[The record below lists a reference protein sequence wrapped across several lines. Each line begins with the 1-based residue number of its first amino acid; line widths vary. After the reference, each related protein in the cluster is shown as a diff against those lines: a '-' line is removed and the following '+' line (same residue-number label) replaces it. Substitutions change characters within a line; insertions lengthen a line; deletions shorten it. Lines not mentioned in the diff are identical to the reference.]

1 MNRLIDSHCHLDF
14 EPLSEDIGGAIERAG
29 RAGVVKMINIG
40 TSLHRSRRSVEI
52 AEFYPNVWASIGLH
66 PQDAGE
72 LGEIDTAINT
82 LRDLAKNKRVVAIG
96 EIGLDYYSAG
106 SGTKGSISAEGK
118 EKQKSLFIAQ
128 LKLAEELKLPV
139 IVHVRDAWDD
149 FFSIIG
155 NWKLEIGNYP
165 VGVVH
170 CFTGDEEIAEKL
182 IKRGF
187 YIGFTGFIT
196 FNQDKFEH
204 IRKSAVAAPLDRI
217 LIETDAPFLAPE
229 PHRGKVNEPAYV
241 FEIAQ
246 RLADLRGVA
255 LEEVAE
261 TTTKNT
267 EKLFGI

>member
-1 MNRLIDSHCHLDF
+1 MKLIDSHCHLDF
-14 EPLSEDIGGAIERAG
+14 EPLSEDIEGVVERAG
-29 RAGVVKMINIG
+29 KSGVVKMINIG
-40 TSLHRSRRSVEI
+40 TSLHRSREAVEL
-52 AEFYPNVWASIGLH
+52 AGRFPNIWASVGLH

-72 LGEIDTAINT
+72 LGEIDSAIDT
-82 LRDLAKNKRVVAIG
+82 LRDLAKNEKVVAIG

-106 SGTKGSISAEGK
+106 SGTKGSVSAEEK

-128 LKLAEELKLPV
+128 LKLAEELKLP
-139 IVHVRDAWDD
+139 IICHVRDAWDD

-155 NWKLEIGNYP
+155 NWKLEIGNCP
-165 VGVVH
+165 AGVIH
-170 CFTGDEEIAEKL
+170 CFTGDEKIAEKL
-182 IKRGF
+182 IKMGF

-204 IRKSAVAAPLDRI
+204 IRRSAVGVPLERI

-241 FEIAQ
+241 LEIAQ
-246 RLADLRGVA
+246 KLAELKA
-255 LEEVAE
+255 ISAEEVAE
-261 TTTKNT
+261 TTTKNA